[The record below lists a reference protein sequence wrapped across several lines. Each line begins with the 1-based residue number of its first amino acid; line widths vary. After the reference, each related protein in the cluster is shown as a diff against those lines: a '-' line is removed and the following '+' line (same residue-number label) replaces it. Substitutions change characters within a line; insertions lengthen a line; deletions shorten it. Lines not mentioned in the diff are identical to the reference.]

1 NRAVFSDPKVE
12 VTANIRNVSSKSDIQ
27 FEVNGRRSSSFSFD
41 SNRGTF
47 SANVNLTEGTNN
59 IRIKANNQDGSD
71 QDEVSV
77 TYRRTRRPPSVSIS
91 KPSNRAVLSNPQVEV
106 TASTQNVSSKSDV
119 QFELNGR
126 RVSNFSFDSRRGRLT
141 TKVSLKEGNNNIRI
155 KVSNSDGSDQDEVD
169 VSYNA
174 RKRPPVIT
182 ITKPSRDG
190 QGTLLSSAK
199 LEAKVAH
206 VDRKEDISLQIN
218 GTRQLNF
225 SFDSNSKILKATVKL
240 AEGNNRVVI
249 DATNKDGRDQ
259 ASINIVRKVR
269 LLAPI
274 VEISNP
280 KNNSKVSKQR
290 IEVKASIRR
299 VENKNEVTFKLNGK
313 TINDFEFKG
322 SVFRASINL
331 KEGVN
336 KIELSAKT
344 KGGSDKDD
352 VKVTYTK
359 PLAKPTVA
367 FIKPAKAGESTRNM
381 DYSIVAKVKNVTDKK
396 GISLYINGKK
406 TDKFQFDTRD
416 GEIATLTVLKP
427 GKNTFRIT
435 ATNKA
440 GKAEAETYVQTT
452 RKVSVPGGSKV
463 RKPTIADLN
472 NTVPV
477 VNPLSPNTSRVRITA
492 TIRNIIKKDQ
502 ITFKLNGKNIT
513 DFTFDAKSGKFT
525 ALVELSKGKTEVYLS
540 AKNSA
545 GNVVKEKTI
554 EF

>member
-1 NRAVFSDPKVE
+1 
-12 VTANIRNVSSKSDIQ
+12 
-27 FEVNGRRSSSFSFD
+27 
-41 SNRGTF
+41 
-47 SANVNLTEGTNN
+47 
-59 IRIKANNQDGSD
+59 
-71 QDEVSV
+71 
-77 TYRRTRRPPSVSIS
+77 
-91 KPSNRAVLSNPQVEV
+91 
-106 TASTQNVSSKSDV
+106 
-119 QFELNGR
+119 
-126 RVSNFSFDSRRGRLT
+126 
-141 TKVSLKEGNNNIRI
+141 
-155 KVSNSDGSDQDEVD
+155 
-169 VSYNA
+169 
-174 RKRPPVIT
+174 
-182 ITKPSRDG
+182 
-190 QGTLLSSAK
+190 
-199 LEAKVAH
+199 
-206 VDRKEDISLQIN
+206 
-218 GTRQLNF
+218 
-225 SFDSNSKILKATVKL
+225 
-240 AEGNNRVVI
+240 
-249 DATNKDGRDQ
+249 
-259 ASINIVRKVR
+259 
-269 LLAPI
+269 
-274 VEISNP
+274 
-280 KNNSKVSKQR
+280 
-290 IEVKASIRR
+290 
-299 VENKNEVTFKLNGK
+299 
-313 TINDFEFKG
+313 
-322 SVFRASINL
+322 
-331 KEGVN
+331 
-336 KIELSAKT
+336 
-344 KGGSDKDD
+344 
-352 VKVTYTK
+352 
-359 PLAKPTVA
+359 
-367 FIKPAKAGESTRNM
+367 M

-554 EF
+554 EFKEGGQSAYLIPGEEQLQLSKESRALFIEGSGFFCGQFHAKRLATNRRLYIANDQSPPILDILSLVAI